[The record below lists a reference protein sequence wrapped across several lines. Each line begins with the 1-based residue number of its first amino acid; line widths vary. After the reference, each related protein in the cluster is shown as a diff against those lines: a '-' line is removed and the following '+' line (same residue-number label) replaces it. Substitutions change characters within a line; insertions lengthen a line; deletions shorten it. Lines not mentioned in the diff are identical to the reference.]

1 MEKGMAIRQEILNTA
16 LAALSSGRPGAAET
30 ELRALLS
37 ANSQDV
43 DARYF
48 YARSLAAQGQ
58 LERAVGEFQRLLT
71 IRPGHVRAMVDM
83 GIALIYLGN
92 HQGALAVLDR
102 AKGIDS
108 QPAELHFA
116 LGLCHLGLG
125 ALPEAET
132 GFRMAIARHMRI
144 PEVYDHLGA
153 TLFRGQRYPEAVEC
167 FREAIALN
175 PRFVAAL
182 GNLGD
187 ALMRAGDVTAAIGA
201 YRDAVALQPDD
212 ALIHAALG
220 TALLMAND
228 LTSAAISLERALL
241 LDRGLADVAVNLGTA
256 LRRLDQP
263 DQAAAAYSRALAVR
277 PTHAEALLELGLLKA
292 EHGDPEQAAT
302 LLLAARDQRPQDAQA
317 ALKVAEKLDTLGRRS
332 QALDVYEQA
341 AQSIPANADIHDAH
355 GLLLHRLGRYG
366 DALACYARALGLDA
380 SRRATQL
387 NRGHALESQGSVA
400 EAIRCF
406 HDVLGATPQDLHA
419 IAGLASCAFRICDWD
434 LAATMVARLL
444 ETPAGI
450 DQLHPFL
457 RFAADLEPA
466 VLADSCCRTAGAIA
480 ERTHETPLAPYA
492 HDKLRVAYLSPDFRQ
507 HPVAYAIAAV
517 IERHDPR
524 IESIGISLVAPDDS
538 EIAVRLRSSFDE
550 FIDGGSMSDG
560 EIVELLRRREI
571 DIAIDLAGFTSGAR
585 PAVFAARIAPVQ
597 VNYLGFAG
605 STGARFMD
613 FMIADEVVVPV
624 GDEHLYAEQ
633 IVRLPHSYLPFDR
646 ERTVGNSVGR
656 IDAGLPATGFV
667 FCAFSNGYKIAR
679 EVFEVWMTLLK
690 EVPDSVLWLRS
701 GAPAMEGNLIG
712 AAGDLGVAA
721 DRLVFSPFAA
731 RMDEY
736 LARLQLADL
745 FLDTVPYN
753 AHTTAA
759 EALWAGVPVIT
770 CRGRSFAGRVGAS
783 LLTAAGLPE
792 LIGDDLD
799 GYRDRALNLARS
811 PAALRELRE
820 RMRTD
825 KATSAVFDT
834 ARYVRDFESALFG
847 MWRRA

>member
-1 MEKGMAIRQEILNTA
+1 MAIREDILNTA
-16 LAALSSGRPGAAET
+16 LTALSNGRPGAAET
-30 ELRALLS
+30 ELRTLLS

-43 DARYF
+43 DARYYF
-48 YARSLAAQGQ
+48 ARSLAAQGQ
-58 LERAVGEFQRLLT
+58 LQRAVGEFQRLLT
-71 IRPGHVRAMVDM
+71 IRPGHVRAMIDM

-92 HQGALAVLDR
+92 HQGALAVLER

-125 ALPEAET
+125 ALTEAEA

-153 TLFRGQRYPEAVEC
+153 TLFRLQRYPEAVEC
-167 FREAIALN
+167 FRQAIALN

-228 LTSAAISLERALL
+228 PAAAAISLERALL
-241 LDRGLADVAVNLGTA
+241 LNRDLADVAVNLGTA
-256 LRRLDQP
+256 LRRLDQS
-263 DQAAAAYSRALAVR
+263 DQAAAAAYSRALAVR
-277 PTHAEALLELGLLKA
+277 PTHPGALLELGLLTA
-292 EHGDPEQAAT
+292 ERGDPEQAAT
-302 LLLAARDQRPQDAQA
+302 LLLAARDQKPQDAQV
-317 ALKVAEKLDTLGRRS
+317 ALKVADKLDALGRRS
-332 QALDVYEQA
+332 QALDAYERA

-366 DALACYARALGLDA
+366 DALACYARALDIDA

-387 NRGHALESQGSVA
+387 NRGHALESQGSVP

-406 HDVLGATPQDLHA
+406 HDVLGATPEDLHA

-466 VLADSCCRTAGAIA
+466 VLADSCRRTAGAIA
-480 ERTHETPLAPYA
+480 ERTHETSLAPYT

-507 HPVAYAIAAV
+507 HPVAYAIAGV

-524 IESIGISLVAPDDS
+524 IECIGVSLVAPDDS

-550 FIDGGSMSDG
+550 FIDAGSMSDG

-571 DIAIDLAGFTSGAR
+571 DIAFDLAGFTSGAR

-613 FMIADEVVVPV
+613 FMIADEVVVPTA
-624 GDEHLYAEQ
+624 DEPLYAEK
-633 IVRLPHSYLPFDR
+633 IVRLPHSYLPFDQ

-667 FCAFSNGYKIAR
+667 FCAFSNGYKITR
-679 EVFEVWMTLLK
+679 EVFEVWTTLLK
-690 EVPDSVLWLRS
+690 EVPDSVLWLRG
-701 GAPAMEGNLIG
+701 GAPAMEGNLIRV
-712 AAGDLGVAA
+712 AGDLGVAA
-721 DRLVFSPFAA
+721 DRLVFSPFVA

-811 PAALRELRE
+811 PAALGELRE
-820 RMRTD
+820 RMRAT

-834 ARYVRDFESALFG
+834 ARYVRDFDSALFG
-847 MWRRA
+847 LWRRA